1 MRGWGADGKS
11 SAPHFVFTISTFYG
25 IECFCTDGV
34 SRGLENPQKVAKG
47 LAIYEKWC
55 IVCPVSEFPT
65 NHHKSKGVITM
76 KKKFA
81 VDVFRTIAHTFE
93 IEAETEEEAIDIAYK
108 EAEDFDWS
116 IEDMLTDDI
125 EVEVYGEYDEN
136 GEVKGN

>member
-1 MRGWGADGKS
+1 
-11 SAPHFVFTISTFYG
+11 
-25 IECFCTDGV
+25 
-34 SRGLENPQKVAKG
+34 
-47 LAIYEKWC
+47 
-55 IVCPVSEFPT
+55 
-65 NHHKSKGVITM
+65 M

-81 VDVFRTIAHTFE
+81 VNVFRTVAKTIE
-93 IEAETEEEAIDIAYK
+93 VEAETEEEAIEIAYK

>member
-1 MRGWGADGKS
+1 
-11 SAPHFVFTISTFYG
+11 
-25 IECFCTDGV
+25 
-34 SRGLENPQKVAKG
+34 
-47 LAIYEKWC
+47 
-55 IVCPVSEFPT
+55 
-65 NHHKSKGVITM
+65 M

-81 VDVFRTIAHTFE
+81 VDVFRTIAHEFK
-93 IEAETEEEAIDIAYK
+93 IEAETEEEAIEIAYK